1 MSSVHCTEK
10 CVTAGND
17 HPKYRTERSKLGNDN
32 ISVDYKYIA
41 GIVCAEIHYWNVQ
54 IPINMIHTKVKL
66 MCTFHIIWIKIVG

>member
-1 MSSVHCTEK
+1 MGVVQAITGYTTLLFGMSSVHCTEK

-41 GIVCAEIHYWNVQ
+41 GIVCAEIHY
-54 IPINMIHTKVKL
+54 
-66 MCTFHIIWIKIVG
+66 